1 MGLFGF
7 GKKPSPNPYTREDMQ
22 RDINPSRINTEVYE
36 GSYGSGLKPL
46 QCAISSGDASIVG
59 ELIRNG
65 ADMYFKQS
73 NGYLAIVNML
83 GGNNLSVLK
92 EVINQGFDINTCGE
106 FGTILHS
113 AVQTHNPD
121 LDLIRFLI
129 KSGANV
135 NSRGSQN
142 NGRTPVQE
150 AASDGNSNALQ
161 LLIDAGG
168 NVETDSYNESPLFEA
183 VLGMSAGVALAF
195 GGGNPKVENVRVLV
209 NAGAKIS
216 NRIWDLANEIGNEEV
231 LQILKNARIS

>member
-92 EVINQGFDINTCGE
+92 ELINQGFDINTCGE
-106 FGTILHS
+106 LGTILHR

-121 LDLIRFLI
+121 LDFIRFLI

-168 NVETDSYNESPLFEA
+168 KINVDYNGESPLFEA
-183 VLGMSAGVALAF
+183 ILGKSAGVALAF
-195 GGGNPKVENVRVLV
+195 GGAYPNIGNIRVLV
-209 NAGAKIS
+209 NAGAIIN
-216 NRIWDLANEIGNEEV
+216 NRIWDLANRIDNEEV
-231 LQILKNARIS
+231 LNILKDPRAS

>member
-7 GKKPSPNPYTREDMQ
+7 GKKPPPNPYTKEDMQ
-22 RDINPSRINTEVYE
+22 RDINPSRINAQVYQ
-36 GSYGSGLKPL
+36 GNYGGTLTPL
-46 QCAISSGDASIVG
+46 QCAISSGDASTVG

-73 NGYLAIVNML
+73 NGYLSIVSML
-83 GGNNLSVLK
+83 GGNNLPVLK
-92 EVINQGFDINTCGE
+92 ELIKQGFDINTCGQL
-106 FGTILHS
+106 GTILHS
-113 AVQTHNPD
+113 AVQNDTPD
-121 LDLIRFLI
+121 LSFIRFLI
-129 KSGANV
+129 KSGADV
-135 NSRGSQN
+135 NSRAGSD
-142 NGRTPVQE
+142 RTPVQE
-150 AASDGNSNALQ
+150 AASDGNSKVLQ

-216 NRIWDLANEIGNEEV
+216 NRIWVLANEIGNEEV
-231 LQILKNARIS
+231 LKILKDARAS